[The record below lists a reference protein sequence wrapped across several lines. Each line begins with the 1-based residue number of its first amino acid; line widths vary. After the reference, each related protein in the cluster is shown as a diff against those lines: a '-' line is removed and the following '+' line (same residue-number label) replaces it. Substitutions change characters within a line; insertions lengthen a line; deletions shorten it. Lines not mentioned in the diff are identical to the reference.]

1 MLEKLKKVL
10 NRELSAKLGKD
21 ILKQYGFIPVN
32 LQNDILFVACINHN
46 PQTDEKV
53 RSYFNSQVKYIP
65 LPQDQFAQLLEFTFE
80 GQPANDATP
89 AQPQPTKPSAGMS
102 KSAQSTSNTAPVK
115 RIGDILLE
123 KGFVTQEDL
132 EKAFAQSKERHEPI
146 GSTLVKMNILTTAQL
161 KEALSE
167 QKGIDAVTEKQL
179 HFSDTLVKLFP
190 REFLEENKLVPIS
203 SDGKTIVIGMVNP
216 TDKKVLNDIVF
227 LTGLKPDPR
236 LLTFYEY
243 DRSVKAFFKET
254 DRKAKLFEHISAE
267 NQVVIEETLSQKV
280 ERDIKNDESSISK
293 FTNQIVTDAIDI
305 KASDIHIEPRFNN
318 YIVRYR
324 IDGILRKIVEIP
336 TNIESSI
343 ISRFKVLAKM
353 NIAEHRRAQDGAFS
367 IKHKVKMYDC
377 RINTIPVGSKEKMVI
392 RILQPSVNL
401 SGENK
406 AIQLVGAYEEDIQKL
421 ERMIKIPYGIILAA
435 GPTGSGKTTTL
446 YSILNNL
453 NNEDVNIT
461 TIEDPVEIRL
471 EGVNQIQVNPKADIT
486 FANCLRAI
494 LRQDPD
500 IILVGEIRDFETLE
514 AAIAAALTGHLVLST
529 VHTNSA
535 AATISRLM
543 QMGAPNYLIA
553 SSLSGVIAQ
562 RLVRRLCPYCKTKYQ
577 PTEEELKQILLN
589 PEDIKEFKEKELYK
603 PVGCPQCQ
611 YTGYLGRLG
620 LFELMPVNK
629 EIKKLISQSESD
641 ITIEEVA
648 ISCGMKTLQQY
659 CLEHII
665 NGETPVSEFIRV
677 LGVVSD

>member
-10 NRELSAKLGKD
+10 NKE
-21 ILKQYGFIPVN
+21 ILKKFEKADLEKFRFLPVN
-32 LQNDILFVACINHN
+32 EQNGVLFVACITHN
-46 PQTDEKV
+46 IDIDTKIKEK
-53 RSYFNSQVKYIP
+53 FQSQIKYIP
-65 LPQDQFAQLLEFTFE
+65 LPQEQFKELFAFAF
-80 GQPANDATP
+80 ATKTLSESESSN
-89 AQPQPTKPSAGMS
+89 AVKATTKDVATNQTTS
-102 KSAQSTSNTAPVK
+102 KRK

-123 KGFVTQEDL
+123 KGYVTEESL
-132 EKAFAQSKERHEPI
+132 EKAFVQSQAKKEPI
-146 GSTLVKMNILTTAQL
+146 GSTLVRMNLLTVEQL

-167 QKGIDAVTEKQL
+167 QQGVDAVSEKQL
-179 HFSDTLVKLFP
+179 KFSDTLFKLFP

-203 SDGKTIVIGMVNP
+203 SDGRSVVVGMVNP

-236 LLTFYEY
+236 LLTYYEY
-243 DRSVKAFFKET
+243 DRSVNAFLKEA
-254 DRKAKLFEHISAE
+254 DRKAKLFEHISSE
-267 NQVVIEETLSQKV
+267 HEIMQEETLAERV

-324 IDGILRKIVEIP
+324 IDGILRKVVEIP

-367 IKHKVKMYDC
+367 IKHKTKTFDC
-377 RINTIPVGSKEKMVI
+377 RINTIPIGSKEKMVI
-392 RILQPSVNL
+392 RILQPSV
-401 SGENK
+401 SMTGENK
-406 AIQLVGAYEEDIQKL
+406 AISLVGAYEEDVKKL
-421 ERMIKIPYGIILAA
+421 EWMIKIPYGIILAA

-446 YSILNNL
+446 YSILNSL

-471 EGVNQIQVNPKADIT
+471 EGINQIQVNPKADIT
-486 FANCLRAI
+486 FASCLRAI

-535 AATISRLM
+535 AATVSRLM

-562 RLVRRLCPYCKTKYQ
+562 RLVRRLCPYCKEKYYAS
-577 PTEEELKQILLN
+577 EEELRHILLN
-589 PEDIKEFKEKELYK
+589 PDDIKEFQKKELYK
-603 PVGCPQCQ
+603 PTGCAQCQ
-611 YTGYLGRLG
+611 YTGFLGRLG
-620 LFELMPVNK
+620 LFELMPINK
-629 EIKKLISQSESD
+629 EIRKMIAQSASD
-641 ITIEEVA
+641 VDIEEVA

-665 NGETPVSEFIRV
+665 NGETPISEFVRV
-677 LGVVSD
+677 LGVVTD

>member
-1 MLEKLKKVL
+1 MLDKLKKILDKNFALKVGKSVL
-10 NRELSAKLGKD
+10 
-21 ILKQYGFIPVN
+21 IQYGFLPVN
-32 LQNDILFVACINHN
+32 EQNGVLFVACLSHT
-46 PQTDEKV
+46 PEVDSKV
-53 RSYFNSQVKYIP
+53 KEYFQSQIKYIP
-65 LPQDQFAQLLEFTFE
+65 LPQNQFNELLESVFPL
-80 GQPANDATP
+80 QN
-89 AQPQPTKPSAGMS
+89 KPKNIQVG
-102 KSAQSTSNTAPVK
+102 KK
-115 RIGDILLE
+115 GRIGDILVQ
-123 KGFVTQEDL
+123 KGYVTQENL
-132 EKAFAQSKERHEPI
+132 EKAFAQSKEKNEPI
-146 GSTLVKMNILTTAQL
+146 GSTLVKMNLITVSQL
-161 KEALSE
+161 KDALSE
-167 QKGIDAVTEKQL
+167 QQGVEAVSDKQL
-179 HFSDTLVKLFP
+179 KFSDTLFKLFP
-190 REFLEENKLVPIS
+190 REFMEENELVPIS
-203 SDGKTIVIGMVNP
+203 SDGKTVVIGMVNP
-216 TDKKVLNDIVF
+216 KDQKVLNDIVF
-227 LTGLKPDPR
+227 LTGLKPEPR
-236 LLTFYEY
+236 LLTYYDF
-243 DRSVKAFFKET
+243 DRSVKAFLKEA
-254 DRKAKLFEHISAE
+254 DRKAKLFEHITSE
-267 NQVVIEETLSQKV
+267 NKIIAEETLSERV

-324 IDGILRKIVEIP
+324 IDGILRKVVEIP

-353 NIAEHRRAQDGAFS
+353 NIAEHRRAQDGGFS
-367 IKHKVKMYDC
+367 IKHKTKIYDC
-377 RINTIPVGSKEKMVI
+377 RINTIPVSGREKMVI
-392 RILQPSVNL
+392 RILQPSVSL

-406 AIQLVGAYEEDIQKL
+406 EITLSGAYEEDIKKL
-421 ERMIKIPYGIILAA
+421 EWMIKIPYGIILAA

-446 YSILNNL
+446 YSILNSL

-535 AATISRLM
+535 AATVSRLM

-562 RLVRRLCPYCKTKYQ
+562 RLVRRLCPYCKEKYHAS
-577 PTEEELKQILLN
+577 EEELKHIFLN
-589 PEDIKEFKEKELYK
+589 QEDIDAFKTKELCK

-611 YTGYLGRLG
+611 YTGYLGRVG
-620 LFELMPVNK
+620 LFELMPINK
-629 EIKKLISQSESD
+629 EIRKLISQSASD
-641 ITIEEVA
+641 DEIEEVA

-659 CLEHII
+659 CLQHIE
-665 NGETPVSEFIRV
+665 NGETPISEFVRV